1 MPTHF
6 ALWPFRSLVL
16 RTQKLNSASVKN
28 PELSKLMFSLLK
40 PGVGQTITKRM
51 LRPQPDSTKV
61 LRMRLNKPRSIRMQ
75 KKDVQNLVYVRIGWI
90 MATPKSEDA
99 LKVSVFS
106 VEVGNYTEEE
116 AEEECVVA

>member
-1 MPTHF
+1 
-6 ALWPFRSLVL
+6 
-16 RTQKLNSASVKN
+16 
-28 PELSKLMFSLLK
+28 
-40 PGVGQTITKRM
+40 
-51 LRPQPDSTKV
+51 
-61 LRMRLNKPRSIRMQ
+61 MQ